1 MEYMRM
7 DHPSTHNSSSLRE
20 LKRAVE
26 EMRDPEDREINECML
41 IVIAALQVGANV
53 KRLVELTG
61 YNRDCIR
68 SISLRMR
75 KAALWVEEAVD
86 DREWW
91 DHRSQPLL
99 GIFSHALVA
108 QGTLNRVPNANG
120 GWIYFDAETGEV
132 SGEWN
137 PPPTTAG

>member
-1 MEYMRM
+1 M
-7 DHPSTHNSSSLRE
+7 DHLSTHNSSSLRE

-41 IVIAALQVGANV
+41 IVIAALEVGANV

-61 YNRDCIR
+61 YNGDFIG

-75 KAALWVEEAVD
+75 KAALWIEEAVD
-86 DREWW
+86 DRELW
-91 DHRSQPLL
+91 DDRSQPLL

-108 QGTLNRVPNANG
+108 QGTLNRVPNTNG
-120 GWIYFDAETGEV
+120 GCTYLDAETGEV

-137 PPPTTAG
+137 PPSTTVG